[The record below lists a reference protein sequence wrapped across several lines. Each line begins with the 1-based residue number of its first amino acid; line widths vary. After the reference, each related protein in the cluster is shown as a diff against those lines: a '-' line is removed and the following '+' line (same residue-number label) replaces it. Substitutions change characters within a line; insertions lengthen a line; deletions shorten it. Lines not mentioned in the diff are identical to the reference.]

1 MEWHLEVI
9 SEGGPALGTE
19 EGFVDGIALGFDVGF
34 NDGSELGKWLG
45 CDDGSND
52 GTKEWVRQKYPNVKY
67 IYQENSGVSSARNK
81 GIKIARGDWIALLDS
96 DDEWLP
102 NKLSEQ
108 INKIKS
114 NLDVKILHS
123 NEIWIRNGVR
133 VNQMKKHKKFGGY
146 IFEKCLDMCRISPS
160 SVMLKK
166 EIFDYIGTFDESLKV
181 CEDYDLWLRITSKY
195 PVCFLDIPLIKKYG
209 GHSDQLS
216 KAHDGIEFYRIQ
228 SLQKILESKILSKPQ
243 TLLAIYTMVNKMNI
257 YASGLEKRNKTE
269 ELSKLKKNIQY
280 WTNIIELC

>member
-1 MEWHLEVI
+1 
-9 SEGGPALGTE
+9 
-19 EGFVDGIALGFDVGF
+19 
-34 NDGSELGKWLG
+34 
-45 CDDGSND
+45 
-52 GTKEWVRQKYPNVKY
+52 
-67 IYQENSGVSSARNK
+67 
-81 GIKIARGDWIALLDS
+81 
-96 DDEWLP
+96 
-102 NKLSEQ
+102 
-108 INKIKS
+108 
-114 NLDVKILHS
+114 
-123 NEIWIRNGVR
+123 
-133 VNQMKKHKKFGGY
+133 MKKHKKSGGY
-146 IFEKCLDMCRISPS
+146 IFEKCLDICRISPS

-243 TLLAIYTMVNKMNI
+243 TLLAINMMVNKMNI

>member
-1 MEWHLEVI
+1 MYVSVIIPTYNRKHTLKRAIQSVYMQSLLPYEVI
-9 SEGGPALGTE
+9 
-19 EGFVDGIALGFDVGF
+19 VV
-34 NDGSELGKWLG
+34 
-45 CDDGSND
+45 DDGSND
-52 GTKEWVRQKYPNVKY
+52 GTKEWVKQKYPNVKY
-67 IYQENSGVSSARNK
+67 IYQKNSGVSSARNK

-102 NKLSEQ
+102 NKLIEQ
-108 INKIKS
+108 TNKIKS

-133 VNQMKKHKKFGGY
+133 VNQMKKHKKSGGY
-146 IFEKCLDMCRISPS
+146 IFEKCLDICRISPS

-243 TLLAIYTMVNKMNI
+243 TLLAINMMVNKMNI
-257 YASGLEKRNKTE
+257 YASGLEKRNKIE

>member
-1 MEWHLEVI
+1 MHVSVIIPTYNRKHTLKRAIQSVHLQSLPPFEIIV
-9 SEGGPALGTE
+9 
-19 EGFVDGIALGFDVGF
+19 V
-34 NDGSELGKWLG
+34 
-45 CDDGSND
+45 DDGSND

-102 NKLSEQ
+102 NKLNKQ
-108 INKIKS
+108 IDKIKS

-123 NEIWIRNGVR
+123 NEIWIRNGLR

-146 IFEKCLDMCRISPS
+146 IFEKCLDICRISPS

-195 PVCFLDIPLIKKYG
+195 SVCFLDIPLIKKYG

-216 KAHDGIEFYRIQ
+216 KAHNGIEFYRIQ
-228 SLQKILESKILSKPQ
+228 SLQKILESKILSKSQ
-243 TLLAIYTMVNKMNI
+243 TLLAINTMVNKMNI

>member
-1 MEWHLEVI
+1 MHVSVI
-9 SEGGPALGTE
+9 IPTYNRKHTLKRAIQSVYIQSLPPFEII
-19 EGFVDGIALGFDVGF
+19 VV
-34 NDGSELGKWLG
+34 
-45 CDDGSND
+45 DDGSND
-52 GTKEWVRQKYPNVKY
+52 GTKDWVKQEYPDIKY
-67 IYQENSGVSSARNK
+67 IYQKNGGVSSARNK

-102 NKLSEQ
+102 NKLNEQ
-108 INKIKS
+108 INKIKL

-133 VNQMKKHKKFGGY
+133 INQMKKHKKFGGY

-166 EIFDYIGTFDESLKV
+166 AIFDDIGTFDESLKV

-243 TLLAIYTMVNKMNI
+243 TLLAINMMVNKMNI
-257 YASGLEKRNKTE
+257 YASGLEKRNKIE

-280 WTNIIELC
+280 WTNII